1 MEFHYGKL
9 RVACQLIKSFVMP
22 YGRIV
27 SYTCDGYH
35 QKMFEMSEM
44 QKMSDKHTPKPETKL
59 KQFYANQKDSSK
71 GILLFSRKVIRK
83 YSGHMFIVSLKLKPA
98 VYLFYRMK
106 RIKLQ
111 QNLTTRKTRIF
122 FKNNLLLFL
131 QKNRILK
138 CQFSIKRL
146 K

>member
-9 RVACQLIKSFVMP
+9 RVVPINQ
-22 YGRIV
+22 IV
-27 SYTCDGYH
+27 RD
-35 QKMFEMSEM
+35 
-44 QKMSDKHTPKPETKL
+44 
-59 KQFYANQKDSSK
+59 A
-71 GILLFSRKVIRK
+71 IRK
-83 YSGHMFIVSLKLKPA
+83 NSKLHMWWILSKNVWNVWDAENVRQAYTKTWNKVKAILRKSKREFKRNSAIQSESNPKIFGHMFIVSLKLKPA

-111 QNLTTRKTRIF
+111 QNLTTRKRRIF

>member
-1 MEFHYGKL
+1 MPINQIVRDAIRKNSKL
-9 RVACQLIKSFVMP
+9 HMWWI
-22 YGRIV
+22 
-27 SYTCDGYH
+27 
-35 QKMFEMSEM
+35 
-44 QKMSDKHTPKPETKL
+44 
-59 KQFYANQKDSSK
+59 SSK
-71 GILLFSRKVIRK
+71 NVWNVWDAENVQQAYTKTWNKVKAILRKSKREFKRNSAIQSESNPK
-83 YSGHMFIVSLKLKPA
+83 IFGHMFIVSLKLKPA

-111 QNLTTRKTRIF
+111 QNLTTRKRRIF

>member
-9 RVACQLIKSFVMP
+9 RVVPINQ
-22 YGRIV
+22 IV
-27 SYTCDGYH
+27 RDAIRKNS
-35 QKMFEMSEM
+35 
-44 QKMSDKHTPKPETKL
+44 KL
-59 KQFYANQKDSSK
+59 HMWWISSK
-71 GILLFSRKVIRK
+71 NVWNVWDAENVRQAYTKTWNKVKAILRKSKREFKRNSAIQSESNPK
-83 YSGHMFIVSLKLKPA
+83 IFGHMFIVSLKLKPA

-111 QNLTTRKTRIF
+111 QNLTTRKRRIF

>member
-9 RVACQLIKSFVMP
+9 RVVPINQ
-22 YGRIV
+22 IV
-27 SYTCDGYH
+27 RDAIRKNS
-35 QKMFEMSEM
+35 
-44 QKMSDKHTPKPETKL
+44 KL
-59 KQFYANQKDSSK
+59 HMWWISSK
-71 GILLFSRKVIRK
+71 NVWNVWDAENVQQAYTKTWNKVKAILRKSKREFKRNSAIQSESNPK
-83 YSGHMFIVSLKLKPA
+83 IFGHMFIVSLKLKPA